1 VSHLVAKYGYVAV
14 FVIVAL
20 ESFGIPIPGETILIA
35 AGTYA
40 GATHKL
46 SVWLIWPIAVVGV
59 EVGATVG
66 YIVGVKGGYK
76 VMHRYGRYIHMS
88 EKEMKIGRY
97 VFDRYG
103 ALVVSVGRFV
113 AILRTYAAFLAG
125 TNKMKAARFQ
135 VWNLIGA
142 VAWTGAWSL
151 LSYYLGH
158 SLSKASKTADYAIGA
173 VAVLLVVGVIFF
185 VRSRA
190 KQLEARAEAA
200 YPGPLED

>member
-1 VSHLVAKYGYVAV
+1 MSHLVATYGYAAV

-20 ESFGIPIPGETILIA
+20 ESFGVPIPGETILIA

-46 SVWLIWPIAVVGV
+46 SVWLIWPLAVAGV
-59 EVGATVG
+59 EVGATLG
-66 YIVGVKGGYK
+66 YIVGVTGGYK
-76 VMHRYGRYIHMS
+76 LIRRYGRYIRMN
-88 EKEMKIGRY
+88 EKEMKVGRY

-103 ALVVSVGRFV
+103 PLVVSVGRFV
-113 AILRTYAAFLAG
+113 AVLRTYAAFLAG
-125 TNKMKAARFQ
+125 TNRMKATRFQ
-135 VWNLIGA
+135 IWNLIGA
-142 VAWTGAWSL
+142 VAWTGTWSL

-158 SLSKASKTADYAIGA
+158 SLSNASKSADYAIGA
-173 VAVLLVVGVIFF
+173 VAVVLVVAVVFF

-190 KQLEARAEAA
+190 KQLEAMAEAA